1 MEKLTLYQKLHEIQ
15 SQILGLGKDKSSN
28 SYKYV
33 TGSKVLEHIKPLMN
47 KHGLILKQEVL
58 TIDNERQDYLVAVN
72 TPNQKTKSEILTKVM
87 MRFTWIDVQSG
98 EKDENL
104 FGANGQNDWEKGLG
118 SALTYAERYFLL
130 KYFHIA
136 TDEDDIDN
144 PERKEEELRLQ
155 QEQEQAQKKETERL
169 TEINKILVKCTTEES
184 LKEEFL
190 KLSKE
195 DQKTFSKLVTEL
207 KLKLTQK

>member
-28 SYKYV
+28 SYRYV

-87 MRFTWIDVQSG
+87 MRFTWIDVESG

-118 SALTYAERYFLL
+118 SALTYA
-130 KYFHIA
+130 
-136 TDEDDIDN
+136 
-144 PERKEEELRLQ
+144 
-155 QEQEQAQKKETERL
+155 
-169 TEINKILVKCTTEES
+169 V
-184 LKEEFL
+184 
-190 KLSKE
+190 
-195 DQKTFSKLVTEL
+195 
-207 KLKLTQK
+207 